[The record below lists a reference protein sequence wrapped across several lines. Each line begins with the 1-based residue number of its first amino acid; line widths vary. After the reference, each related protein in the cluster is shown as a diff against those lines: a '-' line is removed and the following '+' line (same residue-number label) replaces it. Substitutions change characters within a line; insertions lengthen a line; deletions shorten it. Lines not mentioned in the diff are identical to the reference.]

1 MWGYCNRTKT
11 YSFLQIFYQ
20 RVVLFKS
27 TIFFALLLRFTVK
40 KLITAL
46 LVLECHCFTHS
57 KLMVMLTALKQQKLL
72 NALKGYRKDFL
83 DGNLK
88 ELDESGTRLMINRF
102 LSDALGYKQLEEIKT
117 EYMIK
122 GTYADYVIQV
132 NKTRHFLVEVKA
144 LSFQLSE
151 KHLRQ
156 TVNYGA
162 NEGIEYALLTNG
174 RNFEF
179 YKIIFEQPISSRL
192 IFAVDL
198 SDATGLKNAA
208 NHLQHLHKDSVVKNL
223 FKPLWNNCEA
233 TDPYNIAGILCS
245 DAVVNCIKK
254 MIKSRYNEKCT
265 HEIILSAVHKIV
277 ADKMDPALIKP
288 FKSIKSRMKKEKR
301 MVEDLKIELPAV
313 TEP

>member
-1 MWGYCNRTKT
+1 
-11 YSFLQIFYQ
+11 
-20 RVVLFKS
+20 
-27 TIFFALLLRFTVK
+27 
-40 KLITAL
+40 
-46 LVLECHCFTHS
+46 
-57 KLMVMLTALKQQKLL
+57 MLTALKQQKLF
-72 NALKGYRKDFL
+72 NSLKGYRKEFL
-83 DGNLK
+83 DGNIK
-88 ELDESGTRLMINRF
+88 ELDESGTRIMINRF
-102 LSDALGYKQLEEIKT
+102 LSEVLGYKQLEEIKT

-192 IFAVDL
+192 IFAIDL
-198 SDATGLKNAA
+198 SDAAGLKNAA
-208 NHLQHLHKDSVVKNL
+208 GHLQHLHKESVVKNL
-223 FKPLWNNCEA
+223 FKPLWNKCEA

-245 DAVVNCIKK
+245 DTVVNCIKK
-254 MIKSRYNEKCT
+254 MIKTRYNEKCDND
-265 HEIILSAVHKIV
+265 IILAAVHKIIS
-277 ADKMDPALIKP
+277 DKMDPALIKP
-288 FKSIKSRMKKEKR
+288 FKPARAKTKKQKDVAANNS
-301 MVEDLKIELPAV
+301 MPDQPAPIAE
-313 TEP
+313 T